1 MHNKKVLI
9 DALKKLGSAKA
20 PSKPRDI
27 ITDPMGQW
35 KFPGQNTRIPSNDIT
50 MEGVPYPV
58 YAQPNVGPGVM
69 MYPGQ
74 DYHFPDADYVDET
87 PQMKAGGA
95 LLTKK
100 VTCKKCGWKWDAA
113 DGGDDITTCHK
124 CGGQGLVHAQGGGDT
139 DAMNGMMKA
148 RLAYANEFGNPA
160 AKRMINLP
168 DNPYQFDNGDTGTHY
183 MASMDNYAV
192 PQIQDEDG
200 QLMLGDYGPESDE
213 AMRFE
218 SDEDA
223 NYFAKNYKDV
233 SPGFMN
239 IELTPKEIEEYTKGG
254 YIIEDIS
261 VPELTK
267 AQDGLTKKTLAI
279 ADPKEY
285 AYRKKAYDDSLNL
298 YNFTNN
304 RHLEAISKGG
314 KLKEINDPDI
324 KRFLKESAGLGV
336 ARVLNADPN
345 IRPNK
350 FYNYIY
356 SNGEFGGGSMSYEK
370 PKQPIGK
377 IIRKPSD
384 PNYVPYK
391 ENGGELTK
399 APGGGEVA
407 RILKNLT
414 RTNNVIS
421 RPIKKIG
428 YNIAA
433 QSALPYRTGE
443 EIRKGILG
451 TSKDKYFG
459 QVYDTKNLYGPGK
472 RDLNK
477 LYFFGDETGFEPI
490 DYDFSSDTGLN
501 KMVEKYGPLK
511 AFLLNSTVQ
520 HNEPLNAFDLGQL
533 LPNDIKYNINFHE
546 LNNLFEKHE
555 SDIIPFEINSKDNWY
570 TSNPINPIDNIA
582 GHMAFLKR
590 LPNEEFELTTRDL
603 WGFRPE
609 AYNDKWKMD
618 NVFKKAQTQM
628 MDKFGKPFVLT
639 QTNPIEFQKGGIL
652 PEAQYGKFM
661 EKLSKLASVTKPINK
676 SSNLLKLPGLNTS
689 DKVYKNILKSNP
701 NLLDDFLIESQ
712 SGFKVARDASDIK
725 HKIKNKELDLGISAW
740 SPENVAKRSGNV
752 LGSLLAPPIYGASSL
767 LNKYVIPKGINTDT
781 RNNIQ
786 THMSQRLSNQYYNQ
800 FLDPEQPIHLWDN
813 NTTFHLGNQY
823 GVDWDKYSK
832 DFIKQH
838 NTGIVNRDEL
848 SKNNQLRDKVKNW
861 AQENNLQTYFDD
873 DIKDRRYFDK
883 DNVEV
888 FPPKFKLETPL
899 LKNPYESTQ
908 DFKNSELNL
917 VKMGPSFGMDMSRY
931 EIKNPDYFTQLLKT
945 YNSKILSP
953 TNKKFYKDLIETVKK
968 QNGLATD
975 RQFNELQ
982 RLKTGNFDFGKKNKD
997 NIANVINFD
1006 YAPKLSSAEKLK
1018 VMFMNKVDKQKLLA
1032 DKTVNE
1038 AFEYADRFMKNPEY
1052 AKRFASV
1059 KSMTPSNAADELDV
1073 INYIR
1078 QEAGSGKIKNS
1089 DYTPEEITAM
1099 TDDEVK
1105 ENFFDAYTYNTSNV
1119 PYYEQNK
1126 LPVYKNRTLTTPQQ
1140 LSVQHLKKNI
1150 IIDPFSDKKTGVYTA
1165 NKYGNSDNIREES
1178 VSVGSKNLGDLFNVT
1193 VHEAL
1198 GHGKTF
1204 GNVSFTQKEK
1214 ELLKSVFKNNNSA
1227 STYIKEPT
1235 EVMARIDEIRS
1246 VINKD
1251 NPFKEIT
1258 ENDLDRFESMVNTNK
1273 NIPGAGEKG
1282 SSMLQFISNVD
1293 KSKLKKVMNTMYGA
1307 AIIGGAAGL
1316 MNNPWKQESSVK
1328 LKEGGALPEAPGGGQ
1343 VSKIIKDLSNLT
1355 AGKALRTTIYKGVN
1369 PANYNVMEK
1378 FTGLPSEL
1386 YRNTVNNS
1394 TRPFRTGLSLR
1405 FGSPDHL
1412 APFLKDINMTHT
1424 QWNKLPEIDKMNVIS
1439 AWDNGTL
1446 KQINDV
1452 GRRRLDAWAV
1462 ALKQPQE
1469 YNTLEQIGD
1478 NKYRMLDLEHDPEF
1492 FGARHNDIIVNDMK
1506 GQDFVGKRDILMGL
1520 TKNIYD
1526 LEKDP
1531 FQLQMNSDDPL
1542 ANLKRSDF
1550 DKQVGNKVL
1559 HKPWQQT
1566 YYVEPSPN
1574 SEFET
1579 SIYDNDHYGV
1589 RGGYRW
1595 DLKDTPEGMHW
1606 QANDVWDL
1614 NPWEKRTTGTLKPH
1628 PLTKKYLNANY
1639 FKPLQNVE
1647 ALGLVGGSPFSIEN
1661 NFIVDPENYKII
1673 KQWEDGGSVDYE
1685 LGDEIDEATMRR
1697 LEKLGY
1703 TFEKV

>member
-58 YAQPNVGPGVM
+58 YAQPNVGPGTM

-223 NYFAKNYKDV
+223 NYFAENYKDV

-239 IELTPKEIEEYTKGG
+239 IELTPKEIEEYAKGG
-254 YIIEDIS
+254 YIIEDVS
-261 VPELTK
+261 VPQLTQ
-267 AQDGLTKKTLAI
+267 AQKGKTI
-279 ADPKEY
+279 SDPKEY
-285 AYRKKAYDDSLNL
+285 AYRKKAYNDSLSGYNKTQAVFKALDNL
-298 YNFTNN
+298 P
-304 RHLEAISKGG
+304 
-314 KLKEINDPDI
+314 INDISSPNFFNKHAVYHKADEKLFKFMSDHSYIKPSSWKYTHDYLGIPD
-324 KRFLKESAGLGV
+324 V
-336 ARVLNADPN
+336 P
-345 IRPNK
+345 
-350 FYNYIY
+350 
-356 SNGEFGGGSMSYEK
+356 MSYPLRTGIPVFKK
-370 PKQPIGK
+370 PKQPVVFKNKIVPTVEQMVTPAKVVAPVVQPKPATPSKIIAYKSQTVMYPDGSYELRRVPYYEGNDKGTWTQGTKLNPPGVINAIDLTPEEQQSLKNKNKLNSKKEGGALPEAQKGKTVKPFVVSEKEKKIYEDAYNKKYPPIILNDPNDPRIGWFTKEGNKYIYVPLVKKEILIKPTKNQIVPGK
-377 IIRKPSD
+377 IIRKPGD
-384 PNYVPYK
+384 PKYVPYK
-391 ENGGELTK
+391 ENGGELEQ
-399 APGGGEVA
+399 APGGGQVA

-477 LYFFGDETGFEPI
+477 LYFFGDDTGFEPI

-639 QTNPIEFQKGGIL
+639 QTNPIEFQKGGDL
-652 PEAQYGKFM
+652 PK
-661 EKLSKLASVTKPINK
+661 
-676 SSNLLKLPGLNTS
+676 
-689 DKVYKNILKSNP
+689 
-701 NLLDDFLIESQ
+701 
-712 SGFKVARDASDIK
+712 
-725 HKIKNKELDLGISAW
+725 
-740 SPENVAKRSGNV
+740 
-752 LGSLLAPPIYGASSL
+752 
-767 LNKYVIPKGINTDT
+767 
-781 RNNIQ
+781 
-786 THMSQRLSNQYYNQ
+786 
-800 FLDPEQPIHLWDN
+800 
-813 NTTFHLGNQY
+813 
-823 GVDWDKYSK
+823 
-832 DFIKQH
+832 
-838 NTGIVNRDEL
+838 
-848 SKNNQLRDKVKNW
+848 
-861 AQENNLQTYFDD
+861 
-873 DIKDRRYFDK
+873 
-883 DNVEV
+883 
-888 FPPKFKLETPL
+888 
-899 LKNPYESTQ
+899 
-908 DFKNSELNL
+908 
-917 VKMGPSFGMDMSRY
+917 
-931 EIKNPDYFTQLLKT
+931 
-945 YNSKILSP
+945 
-953 TNKKFYKDLIETVKK
+953 
-968 QNGLATD
+968 
-975 RQFNELQ
+975 
-982 RLKTGNFDFGKKNKD
+982 
-997 NIANVINFD
+997 
-1006 YAPKLSSAEKLK
+1006 
-1018 VMFMNKVDKQKLLA
+1018 
-1032 DKTVNE
+1032 
-1038 AFEYADRFMKNPEY
+1038 
-1052 AKRFASV
+1052 
-1059 KSMTPSNAADELDV
+1059 
-1073 INYIR
+1073 
-1078 QEAGSGKIKNS
+1078 
-1089 DYTPEEITAM
+1089 
-1099 TDDEVK
+1099 
-1105 ENFFDAYTYNTSNV
+1105 
-1119 PYYEQNK
+1119 
-1126 LPVYKNRTLTTPQQ
+1126 
-1140 LSVQHLKKNI
+1140 
-1150 IIDPFSDKKTGVYTA
+1150 
-1165 NKYGNSDNIREES
+1165 
-1178 VSVGSKNLGDLFNVT
+1178 
-1193 VHEAL
+1193 
-1198 GHGKTF
+1198 
-1204 GNVSFTQKEK
+1204 
-1214 ELLKSVFKNNNSA
+1214 
-1227 STYIKEPT
+1227 
-1235 EVMARIDEIRS
+1235 
-1246 VINKD
+1246 
-1251 NPFKEIT
+1251 
-1258 ENDLDRFESMVNTNK
+1258 
-1273 NIPGAGEKG
+1273 
-1282 SSMLQFISNVD
+1282 
-1293 KSKLKKVMNTMYGA
+1293 
-1307 AIIGGAAGL
+1307 
-1316 MNNPWKQESSVK
+1316 
-1328 LKEGGALPEAPGGGQ
+1328 APGGGQ

-1506 GQDFVGKRDILMGL
+1506 GQDFVGKRDILTGL

-1542 ANLKRSDF
+1542 ANLKRSEF
-1550 DKQVGNKVL
+1550 DKLTNNKVL
-1559 HKPWQQT
+1559 HRPWQQT
-1566 YYVEPSPN
+1566 YHVEPSPD
-1574 SEFET
+1574 SEFENAL
-1579 SIYDNDHYGV
+1579 YDNDHYGV

-1595 DLKDTPEGMHW
+1595 DVKDTPEGMHW

>member
-20 PSKPRDI
+20 PSKPKDI

-58 YAQPNVGPGVM
+58 FAQPNVGPGVM

-124 CGGQGLVHAQGGGDT
+124 CGGQGLVHAQDGGDT

-192 PQIQDEDG
+192 PQIQDENG
-200 QLMLGDYGPESDE
+200 QLMLGDYGPESRE

-223 NYFAKNYKDV
+223 DYFAKHYKDV

-239 IELTPKEIEEYTKGG
+239 IELSPKEIEEYAKGG
-254 YIIEDIS
+254 FIIEDIS

-267 AQDGLTKKTLAI
+267 AQTGKEIIKLGKKVLKNTYKINPVALKSTPSNIKYYFQNGLNLEPHWLKGYPKVAKKLSPTEFNDIASQIPYGKNYPVGPTTDIEREKIYDFLSKTRSKNDLVNKSFYQPEIFPLNNLKRYSSNIPKTEVGNIKREDLFSNKTYGIPRHRSNVNFNIYGDYDKNRKEKLFLNSLLATAGILGTGIGIGVLAGDPTKNAINRKINYPLYPTNSLSDPNITSKDTLINLNENQLDYGQMKDTPEGRILLGGDFVGDAENTVRPAKDWLDARYDDTYGDDDAKTKNVKSFYGIQDGQLILGTPKSFKPNTKIVPNRYDDGRYINKAKIADDHLRLVDKNNKPIYHNTVMGGKIILHSKDNNKSIFISYKPENVKNTVNQINNFIKNNNNVKPIIIDNGRFVNWMHNEDGLNKVNYSNFYSNDFQRGSNAGYNIILKKEGGELTKAQKGITKKSLAI
-279 ADPKEY
+279 ADPEEY
-285 AYRKKAYDDSLNL
+285 AYRKKAYDDSLKL
-298 YNFTNN
+298 YNVTNN
-304 RHLEAISKGG
+304 RHLEAISQGA
-314 KLKEINDPDI
+314 KLKERNDPGI
-324 KRFLKESAGLGV
+324 KHFLKELAGFGV
-336 ARVLNADPN
+336 ARALSADPN

-350 FYNYIY
+350 FYDYIY
-356 SNGEFGGGSMSYEK
+356 PNGELGGGSMSYEK
-370 PKQPIGK
+370 PTQPIGK
-377 IIRKPSD
+377 IIKKPGDPKYVAPANTPPAYTGYPKTPMPYKNTVPTITYGNQQFLKGGALLKAQKGKTVKPFVVSEKEKKIYEDAYNKKYPPIILNDPNDSRIGWFTKEGNKYIYVPLVKKEILIKPTKNQIVPGKIIRKPGD
-384 PNYVPYK
+384 PNYVPHK
-391 ENGGELTK
+391 ENGGELEQ
-399 APGGGEVA
+399 APGGGQVA
-407 RILKNLT
+407 KLLKNLT

-433 QSALPYRTGE
+433 QSALPFRTGE

-459 QVYDTKNLYGPGK
+459 QVYDIKNLYGPGK

-490 DYDFSSDTGLN
+490 DYDFSADSGLN
-501 KMVEKYGPLK
+501 KMIEKYGPLK
-511 AFLLNSTVQ
+511 SFLLNSEIK
-520 HNEPLNAFDLGQL
+520 HNQPVNAFKLELL
-533 LPNDIKYNINFHE
+533 LPPEMKYNVNFHE
-546 LNNLFEKHE
+546 INNLFEKHE
-555 SDIIPFEINSKDNWY
+555 SDIIPFEINSKNNWY
-570 TSNPINPIDNIA
+570 TTNPVRPIDNIA

-590 LPNEEFELTTRDL
+590 LPNENFELTTRDL

-628 MDKFGKPFVLT
+628 MDTFGKPFVLT
-639 QTNPIEFQKGGIL
+639 QTNPIEFQKGGDL
-652 PEAQYGKFM
+652 PKAQ
-661 EKLSKLASVTKPINK
+661 
-676 SSNLLKLPGLNTS
+676 
-689 DKVYKNILKSNP
+689 
-701 NLLDDFLIESQ
+701 
-712 SGFKVARDASDIK
+712 
-725 HKIKNKELDLGISAW
+725 
-740 SPENVAKRSGNV
+740 
-752 LGSLLAPPIYGASSL
+752 
-767 LNKYVIPKGINTDT
+767 
-781 RNNIQ
+781 
-786 THMSQRLSNQYYNQ
+786 
-800 FLDPEQPIHLWDN
+800 
-813 NTTFHLGNQY
+813 
-823 GVDWDKYSK
+823 
-832 DFIKQH
+832 
-838 NTGIVNRDEL
+838 
-848 SKNNQLRDKVKNW
+848 
-861 AQENNLQTYFDD
+861 
-873 DIKDRRYFDK
+873 
-883 DNVEV
+883 
-888 FPPKFKLETPL
+888 
-899 LKNPYESTQ
+899 
-908 DFKNSELNL
+908 
-917 VKMGPSFGMDMSRY
+917 
-931 EIKNPDYFTQLLKT
+931 
-945 YNSKILSP
+945 
-953 TNKKFYKDLIETVKK
+953 
-968 QNGLATD
+968 
-975 RQFNELQ
+975 
-982 RLKTGNFDFGKKNKD
+982 
-997 NIANVINFD
+997 
-1006 YAPKLSSAEKLK
+1006 
-1018 VMFMNKVDKQKLLA
+1018 
-1032 DKTVNE
+1032 
-1038 AFEYADRFMKNPEY
+1038 
-1052 AKRFASV
+1052 
-1059 KSMTPSNAADELDV
+1059 
-1073 INYIR
+1073 
-1078 QEAGSGKIKNS
+1078 
-1089 DYTPEEITAM
+1089 
-1099 TDDEVK
+1099 
-1105 ENFFDAYTYNTSNV
+1105 
-1119 PYYEQNK
+1119 
-1126 LPVYKNRTLTTPQQ
+1126 
-1140 LSVQHLKKNI
+1140 
-1150 IIDPFSDKKTGVYTA
+1150 
-1165 NKYGNSDNIREES
+1165 
-1178 VSVGSKNLGDLFNVT
+1178 
-1193 VHEAL
+1193 
-1198 GHGKTF
+1198 
-1204 GNVSFTQKEK
+1204 
-1214 ELLKSVFKNNNSA
+1214 
-1227 STYIKEPT
+1227 
-1235 EVMARIDEIRS
+1235 
-1246 VINKD
+1246 
-1251 NPFKEIT
+1251 
-1258 ENDLDRFESMVNTNK
+1258 
-1273 NIPGAGEKG
+1273 
-1282 SSMLQFISNVD
+1282 
-1293 KSKLKKVMNTMYGA
+1293 
-1307 AIIGGAAGL
+1307 GGR
-1316 MNNPWKQESSVK
+1316 
-1328 LKEGGALPEAPGGGQ
+1328 Q

-1412 APFLKDINMTHT
+1412 APFLKEVKMTHD

-1439 AWDNGTL
+1439 AWDNHTL

-1478 NKYRMLDLEHDPEF
+1478 NKYKMLDLEHEPKF

-1506 GQDFVGKRDILMGL
+1506 GQDFVGKRDILTGL
-1520 TKNIYD
+1520 TKNVYD

-1531 FQLQMNSDDPL
+1531 FQLQLNSDDPL
-1542 ANLKRSDF
+1542 ANLKRSEF
-1550 DKQVGNKVL
+1550 DKLVGNKVL
-1559 HKPWQQT
+1559 HRPWQQT
-1566 YYVEPSPN
+1566 YYVESSPN

-1579 SIYDNDHYGV
+1579 AIYDNDHYGV

-1595 DLKDTPEGMHW
+1595 DVKDTPEGMHW

-1628 PLTKKYLNANY
+1628 PLTKKFLNANY

-1661 NFIVDPENYKII
+1661 NFIVDPENYKVI

-1685 LGDEIDEATMRR
+1685 LGDEIDEATMKR
-1697 LEKLGY
+1697 LEQLGY
-1703 TFEKV
+1703 TFEKI